1 MRWIHRQAMRSI
13 TSVMPAMKDI
23 TAQAMNAIS
32 AITGP
37 LEGAIG
43 PTGSATQRPFAGRPR
58 PTKARVRQRGGL
70 LTRTPSRGRE
80 RQLERRGAML
90 NATCRLMVRQ
100 RSVAMDPWILDPQ
113 TAGETQNFL
122 ESTPLS
128 FLRAGPPNFRR
139 ISAESRAHPNFD
151 KKFAKLGPRPK
162 YCSCSVGNWRLPF
175 FLRQRYLTWETSV

>member
-1 MRWIHRQAMRSI
+1 MNSSQAMRSI

-23 TAQAMNAIS
+23 TSQAMNAIS

-37 LEGAIG
+37 LEGAIPPRG
-43 PTGSATQRPFAGRPR
+43 HAWKRALAGKPRRPR
-58 PTKARVRQRGGL
+58 PGFGRAGGHDEARSGAPIG
-70 LTRTPSRGRE
+70 
-80 RQLERRGAML
+80 RRGAML
-90 NATCRLMVRQ
+90 NATCRLVVRQ

-113 TAGETQNFL
+113 TAGETHKFL

-151 KKFAKLGPRPK
+151 KKNR
-162 YCSCSVGNWRLPF
+162 
-175 FLRQRYLTWETSV
+175 ET